1 MKEKTL
7 VVALTAASLFIAG
20 LYGDSSKKSVELINK
35 SGNCEGGS
43 CAAQVNSDEY
53 RNLVNN
59 TLQDN
64 YVAEGHVGPYQELVN
79 SQQPV
84 DKIPAGYNHPAEID
98 VNGCC
103 DIFVTAAYT
112 LWDVQQDGMRIGSTY
127 SSPAGSFNDT
137 LFMKDA
143 YKSGFKVGIG
153 ANTRNDD
160 WVVAANYTWFH
171 HALNRHQGSFPFL
184 STPFVLIGGGG
195 GGVVFTNSDHRWSF
209 GIDILD
215 VEMGRPF
222 YQGRKLTV
230 NPFFGLRTQ
239 WLSQRYK
246 ISGQTTLG
254 ATSQP
259 TWKTSSWGIG
269 PRFGFDL
276 NFLLGEG
283 FRLIGSA
290 SGSLIYTHYS
300 TLSYKE
306 PTASPAYSISFGSK
320 NYLRGDAD
328 GKLGFGWGSYL
339 GNKKYFL
346 DFTATYDFQVFWNQN
361 MITWMMN
368 NISNVDAS
376 PGNLYLNGLTI
387 SGRWDF

>member
-1 MKEKTL
+1 MKEKKMMVT
-7 VVALTAASLFIAG
+7 LTAVSLFIGG
-20 LYGDSSKKSVELINK
+20 LYGDASNGI
-35 SGNCEGGS
+35 
-43 CAAQVNSDEY
+43 
-53 RNLVNN
+53 R
-59 TLQDN
+59 T
-64 YVAEGHVGPYQELVN
+64 EGHVGPYEALVN
-79 SQQPV
+79 PQQPI

-98 VNGCC
+98 VAGCC
-103 DIFVTAAYT
+103 DIFTTAAFTY
-112 LWDVQQDGMRIGSTY
+112 WDVQQDGMKIGSTY
-127 SSPAGSFNDT
+127 TSPSLGSSGFKDV
-137 LFMKDA
+137 LFMNDE
-143 YKSGFKVGIG
+143 YKAGFKVGIG

-195 GGVVFTNSDHRWSF
+195 AGVVFTSSEHRWHF

-222 YQGRKLTV
+222 YQGTKLTV
-230 NPFFGLRTQ
+230 NPFFGVRTQ
-239 WLSQRYK
+239 WITQRYK

-254 ATSQP
+254 SPSNP
-259 TWKTSSWGIG
+259 TWKTGSWGIG
-269 PRFGFDL
+269 PRFGFDM

-290 SGSLIYTHYS
+290 SGSLLYTHYS
-300 TLSYKE
+300 PLRYRE
-306 PTASPAYSISFGSK
+306 PTATPGYSISIGNQ

-339 GNKKYFL
+339 GMNKYYL

-368 NISNVDAS
+368 NQSGVDGS

-387 SGRWDF
+387 SGRFDF

>member
-1 MKEKTL
+1 MKKKTL
-7 VVALTAASLFIAG
+7 IVALTTASLFITS
-20 LYGDSSKKSVELINK
+20 LYGDSSKKSVEFINK
-35 SGNCEGGS
+35 SDDCEAGS
-43 CAAQVNSDEY
+43 CTAQVNTDEY
-53 RNLVNN
+53 RNFVNN
-59 TLQDN
+59 AIQGD
-64 YVAEGHVGPYQELVN
+64 YIAEGQLGPYKELPD

-84 DKIPAGYNHPAEID
+84 DKISAGYNHSAGVD
-98 VNGCC
+98 VNGSC

-112 LWDVQQDGMRIGSTY
+112 FWDVQQDGMKIGSTY
-127 SSPAGSFNDT
+127 SSSPGTFNNT
-137 LFMKDA
+137 LFMDDE

-153 ANTRNDD
+153 ANTCNDD
-160 WVVAANYTWFH
+160 WVVGANYTWFH

-209 GIDILD
+209 GLDILD

-230 NPFFGLRTQ
+230 NPFFGVRTQ
-239 WLSQRYK
+239 WISERYK

-254 ATSQP
+254 SASQS

-269 PRFGFDL
+269 PRFGFDTSW
-276 NFLLGEG
+276 LLGAG

-290 SGSLIYTHYS
+290 SGSLLYTHYS
-300 TLSYKE
+300 TLRYRE
-306 PTASPAYSISFGSK
+306 PTASPGYSISLGSK

-339 GNKKYFL
+339 ANNKYFL

-368 NISNVDAS
+368 NISDVDAS